1 LVAVTGRRW
10 LLQAL
15 PGFPVAA
22 RVDSLAGVAGVALAR
37 LTERLAHALPV
48 QLSCLVVVDH
58 VLDSSLAAGS
68 TTRYGAVFLASGPG
82 RLKGQGFIRKEHD
95 CMLTITDTAAEAIK
109 GIVASPQVPE
119 GAGLRIATR
128 PETPAEGPFEVS
140 VAPVPAEEDQV
151 VEESGAQVFL
161 EPHAAEA
168 LDDKVLDAEI
178 EGGEVRFAIGQQ
190 T

>member
-1 LVAVTGRRW
+1 L
-10 LLQAL
+10 
-15 PGFPVAA
+15 
-22 RVDSLAGVAGVALAR
+22 
-37 LTERLAHALPV
+37 
-48 QLSCLVVVDH
+48 
-58 VLDSSLAAGS
+58 
-68 TTRYGAVFLASGPG
+68 G
-82 RLKGQGFIRKEHD
+82 RLKGQGSIRKEHD
-95 CMLTITDTAAEAIK
+95 FMLTITHTAAEAIK

-128 PETPAEGPFEVS
+128 PESPAEGAFEVT

-161 EPHAAEA
+161 EPRAAEA

-178 EGGEVRFAIGQQ
+178 EGGEVRFAVGEP